1 MKVGDLVKRKLNG
14 KNEYAVIVQILPHE
28 ENNHRSPFALKVW
41 TRLGHGCWDARK
53 CELANESR

>member
-1 MKVGDLVKRKLNG
+1 MKAGDLVKRKFNG
-14 KNEYAVIVQILPHE
+14 KYEYAIIVQISSHK